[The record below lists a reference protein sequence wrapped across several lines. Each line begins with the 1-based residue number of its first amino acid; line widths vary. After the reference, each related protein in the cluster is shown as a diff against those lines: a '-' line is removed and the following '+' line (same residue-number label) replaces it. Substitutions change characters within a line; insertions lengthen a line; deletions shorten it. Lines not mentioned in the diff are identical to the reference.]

1 MKPENVHN
9 TPHSVGTHLESQL
22 EITFLFK
29 FSSSKIFSM
38 AQNPKK
44 ISNWTQDI
52 EDNFLCRTAKNL
64 LSH

>member
-1 MKPENVHN
+1 
-9 TPHSVGTHLESQL
+9 
-22 EITFLFK
+22 
-29 FSSSKIFSM
+29 M